1 VRQIIAFVEEQ
12 TGLPSRWNGGLL
24 VLTNGTGEA
33 QTAQML
39 AQREPI
45 LAALD
50 AQSLASAW
58 LGQHPEDLVIWDAGE
73 PIAMLADALAWM
85 EAQKDREEMEEWKRH
100 KAEVKAKA
108 EMQSG
113 LQADS
118 ASR

>member
-1 VRQIIAFVEEQ
+1 MTH
-12 TGLPSRWNGGLL
+12 TGSAAGSRWQL
-24 VLTNGTGEA
+24 EFPPEI
-33 QTAQML
+33 Q

-50 AQSLASAW
+50 RAMNEATVEAVREAQSLASAW

-100 KAEVKAKA
+100 KAEVKA
-108 EMQSG
+108 G
-113 LQADS
+113 IQADS